1 MNKAL
6 LNKALSEY
14 RQLSL
19 STLKRMNPINTS
31 KILRYFPL
39 GIAGILFIIFLT
51 FSPGCGVYSF
61 ADVSIPDSI
70 KTVRVNFIENRAR
83 YVNPQL
89 SPQLTDRLRQKIL
102 NQTRLTQTNNDNA
115 HLDISAEIRDYSVS
129 TSGISERQTQMNRLT
144 VGVHIT
150 INNRLSNTTE
160 EHDVSRSFEFNA
172 NLALQAAESQL
183 LEEMIRNLTDDMF
196 NRMFSNW

>member
-1 MNKAL
+1 MKRRFTITAIL
-6 LNKALSEY
+6 IALSF
-14 RQLSL
+14 L
-19 STLKRMNPINTS
+19 
-31 KILRYFPL
+31 
-39 GIAGILFIIFLT
+39 IFNVT

-115 HLDISAEIRDYSVS
+115 HLDISAEVRDYTVS

-144 VGVHIT
+144 VGVHMT
-150 INNRLSNTTE
+150 VNNRLSNTTE
-160 EHDVSRSFEFNA
+160 EYDVSRSFEFNA
-172 NLALQAAESQL
+172 NLSLQAAESQL
-183 LEEMIRNLTDDMF
+183 LDEMLRNLTDDMF

>member
-1 MNKAL
+1 MK
-6 LNKALSEY
+6 KRFTIYTVVFALS
-14 RQLSL
+14 
-19 STLKRMNPINTS
+19 
-31 KILRYFPL
+31 
-39 GIAGILFIIFLT
+39 FIVLNAV

-70 KTVRVNFIENRAR
+70 KTVRVNFIENRAK
-83 YVNPQL
+83 YVYPQL

-115 HLDISAEIRDYSVS
+115 HLDINAKITDYSVS

-144 VGVHIT
+144 VGVEIEVK
-150 INNRLSNTTE
+150 NNLSNTE
-160 EHDVSRSFEFNA
+160 EKYNVSRSFEFNA
-172 NLALQAAESQL
+172 NLSLEAAQSQL
-183 LEEMIRNLTDDMF
+183 LDEMIRNLTDDMF

>member
-1 MNKAL
+1 MKRRFTLSAIII
-6 LNKALSEY
+6 ALSFF
-14 RQLSL
+14 
-19 STLKRMNPINTS
+19 
-31 KILRYFPL
+31 ILNV
-39 GIAGILFIIFLT
+39 T

-115 HLDISAEIRDYSVS
+115 HMDISAEVREYTVS

-144 VGVHIT
+144 VGVHMT
-150 INNRLSNTTE
+150 VNNRLSNTTE
-160 EHDVSRSFEFNA
+160 EYDVSRSFEFNA
-172 NLALQAAESQL
+172 NLSLQAAESQL
-183 LEEMIRNLTDDMF
+183 LDEMIRNLTDDMF

>member
-1 MNKAL
+1 M
-6 LNKALSEY
+6 
-14 RQLSL
+14 
-19 STLKRMNPINTS
+19 LKRFTIS
-31 KILRYFPL
+31 ALIVF
-39 GIAGILFIIFLT
+39 FSFLLIST
-51 FSPGCGVYSF
+51 VFSPGCGVYSF

-70 KTVRVNFIENRAR
+70 KTVHVNFIENRAR

-115 HLDISAEIRDYSVS
+115 HLDISAEVRDYSIS

-144 VGVHIT
+144 VGVHLIV
-150 INNRLSNTTE
+150 NNRLSNTKQE
-160 EHDVSRSFEFNA
+160 YDVSRSFEFNA
-172 NLALQAAESQL
+172 NLSLQAAESQL
-183 LEEMIRNLTDDMF
+183 LEEMVRNLTDDMF